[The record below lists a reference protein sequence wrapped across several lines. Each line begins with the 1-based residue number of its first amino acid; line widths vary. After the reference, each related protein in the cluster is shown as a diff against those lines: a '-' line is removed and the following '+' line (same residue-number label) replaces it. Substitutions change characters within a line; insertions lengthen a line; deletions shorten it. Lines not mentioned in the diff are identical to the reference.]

1 MKSGARNLLDL
12 PCSDI
17 FSISTIFMKMRSFI
31 IFLALALYANFNLEA
46 GEPYKK
52 IQYTEVI
59 PEGTQ
64 ILDALGKD
72 INSTVIENKFTI
84 VFLSVSWCG
93 PCKYMGKYL
102 KTYADIHKEYVTVIL
117 VGLDKSEKQ
126 HWYYVRSYDGS
137 FHTIKYKHKPFKELW
152 GITARSLGG
161 RYEKSGGIPVL
172 LCYDNERNFVEGIT
186 TSTFKNLNYKPWEN
200 K

>member
-1 MKSGARNLLDL
+1 
-12 PCSDI
+12 
-17 FSISTIFMKMRSFI
+17 MRSFLF
-31 IFLALALYANFNLEA
+31 FLALAFCTKFVLRAS
-46 GEPYKK
+46 EPYKK

-59 PEGTQ
+59 PYSTP
-64 ILDALGKD
+64 ILDALGMEV
-72 INSTVIENKFTI
+72 NSTVIENKFTI
-84 VFLSVSWCG
+84 IFLSASWCG

-102 KTYADIHKEYVTVIL
+102 KTYADLHQEYVSVIL

-137 FHTIKYKHKPFKELW
+137 FYTLKYKHKTFKELW

-161 RYEKSGGIPVL
+161 KYKKSGGIPVL
-172 LCYDNERNFVEGIT
+172 LCYDKERNFVEGIT

-200 K
+200 E

>member
-12 PCSDI
+12 PCSHL
-17 FSISTIFMKMRSFI
+17 FSINKIFMKMRSFI
-31 IFLALALYANFNLEA
+31 FFLALALYANFNMEA

-59 PEGTQ
+59 PDSTP
-64 ILDALGKD
+64 ILDALGMEV
-72 INSTVIENKFTI
+72 NSTVIENKFTI
-84 VFLSVSWCG
+84 IFLSASWCG

-102 KTYADIHKEYVTVIL
+102 KTYADLHQEYVSVIL
-117 VGLDKSEKQ
+117 VGLDKSERQ

-137 FHTIKYKHKPFKELW
+137 LYTLKYKHKTIKELW

-161 RYEKSGGIPVL
+161 KYKKSGGIPVL
-172 LCYDNERNFVEGIT
+172 LCYDKERNFVEGIT

>member
-1 MKSGARNLLDL
+1 
-12 PCSDI
+12 
-17 FSISTIFMKMRSFI
+17 MRSFL
-31 IFLALALYANFNLEA
+31 FLLVLAFCTKFVLSAS
-46 GEPYKK
+46 EPYKK
-52 IQYTEVI
+52 IQYSEVI

-84 VFLSVSWCG
+84 VFLSASWCG

-137 FHTIKYKHKPFKELW
+137 FHTIKYKHKPFLQ
-152 GITARSLGG
+152 I
-161 RYEKSGGIPVL
+161 SGK
-172 LCYDNERNFVEGIT
+172 F
-186 TSTFKNLNYKPWEN
+186 
-200 K
+200 

>member
-1 MKSGARNLLDL
+1 MKSGAINLLDL
-12 PCSDI
+12 PCSHL
-17 FSISTIFMKMRSFI
+17 FSINKIFMKMRSFI
-31 IFLALALYANFNLEA
+31 FFLALALYANFNMEA

-59 PEGTQ
+59 PDSTP
-64 ILDALGKD
+64 ILDALGMEV
-72 INSTVIENKFTI
+72 NSTVIENKFTI
-84 VFLSVSWCG
+84 IFLSASWCG

-102 KTYADIHKEYVTVIL
+102 KTYADLHQEYVSVIL
-117 VGLDKSEKQ
+117 VGLDKSERQ

-137 FHTIKYKHKPFKELW
+137 FYTLKYKHKTIKELW

-161 RYEKSGGIPVL
+161 KYKKSGGIPVL
-172 LCYDNERNFVEGIT
+172 LCYDKERNFVEGIT